1 MCGQLSTGEAN
12 SESFTED
19 EAHEVPPC
27 ISSHL
32 EEFALVNFSG
42 SRHEFKLVRFIM
54 ENASILRSVVISV
67 KGLGDRS
74 SKENEYL
81 EMCKT
86 LSSYAR
92 LSAKCR
98 LFFETD
104 STNSDEALKKYLTT
118 RKTSVAPSY

>member
-1 MCGQLSTGEAN
+1 M
-12 SESFTED
+12 ED
-19 EAHEVPPC
+19 EAHEVLPC

-54 ENASILRSVVISV
+54 ENASVLRTVVMV
-67 KGLGDRS
+67 RRLLGRS
-74 SKENEYL
+74 SSEIKDL
-81 EMCKT
+81 EMSKT
-86 LSSYAR
+86 LLSFTR
-92 LSAKCR
+92 ISAKCR

-104 STNSDEALKKYLTT
+104 STNSDEALKKYLTI